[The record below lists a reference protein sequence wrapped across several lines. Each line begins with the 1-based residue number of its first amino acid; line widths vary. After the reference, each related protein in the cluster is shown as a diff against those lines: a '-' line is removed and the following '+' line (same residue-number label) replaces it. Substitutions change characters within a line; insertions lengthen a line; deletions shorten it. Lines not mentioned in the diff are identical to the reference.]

1 MLDFLKIF
9 GEGLLFF
16 LGLPFILVGLVLYGL
31 YLLFVFIFM
40 SIKGIILFFKGKK
53 YSLILEE
60 DLRAEEILKNGLN
73 NGMQAQTQNVS
84 TSNITYHN
92 TFNQININKEN
103 DKPLNPVDLTKVI
116 ENNSEPSGFIEGKNN
131 EFIQFSS

>member
-16 LGLPFILVGLVLYGL
+16 LGSPFILVGLVLYGL

-131 EFIQFSS
+131 EQR

>member
-16 LGLPFILVGLVLYGL
+16 LGLPFILVVLVLYGL

-103 DKPLNPVDLTKVI
+103 DKPLNPFDLTKVI
-116 ENNSEPSGFIEGKNN
+116 ENNSEPNGFIEGKNN
-131 EFIQFSS
+131 EQR

>member
-60 DLRAEEILKNGLN
+60 DLRAEQILKNGLN

-131 EFIQFSS
+131 EQR

>member
-92 TFNQININKEN
+92 TFNQININKGN
-103 DKPLNPVDLTKVI
+103 DKPSNPVDLTKVI

-131 EFIQFSS
+131 EQR

>member
-16 LGLPFILVGLVLYGL
+16 LGLQFILVGLVLYGL

-131 EFIQFSS
+131 EQR

>member
-16 LGLPFILVGLVLYGL
+16 FGLPFILVGLVLYGL

-131 EFIQFSS
+131 EQR

>member
-116 ENNSEPSGFIEGKNN
+116 EKNSEPSGFIEGKNN
-131 EFIQFSS
+131 EQR

>member
-1 MLDFLKIF
+1 MVDFLKIF

-16 LGLPFILVGLVLYGL
+16 LGLPFILVGLVLYGI

-73 NGMQAQTQNVS
+73 NGMQTQTQNVS

-92 TFNQININKEN
+92 TFNQININK
-103 DKPLNPVDLTKVI
+103 
-116 ENNSEPSGFIEGKNN
+116 GMR
-131 EFIQFSS
+131 

>member
-40 SIKGIILFFKGKK
+40 SIKGIILFFKGV
-53 YSLILEE
+53 YFPDILV
-60 DLRAEEILKNGLN
+60 LF
-73 NGMQAQTQNVS
+73 
-84 TSNITYHN
+84 NIISRKIF
-92 TFNQININKEN
+92 FNFRGRFKSWRNSKEWF
-103 DKPLNPVDLTKVI
+103 K
-116 ENNSEPSGFIEGKNN
+116 
-131 EFIQFSS
+131 

>member
-16 LGLPFILVGLVLYGL
+16 LGLPYILVGLVLYGL

-131 EFIQFSS
+131 EQR

>member
-1 MLDFLKIF
+1 MVDFLKIF

-60 DLRAEEILKNGLN
+60 DVRAEEILKNGLN

-131 EFIQFSS
+131 EQR

>member
-16 LGLPFILVGLVLYGL
+16 LGLPFILIGLVLYGL

-131 EFIQFSS
+131 EQR

>member
-73 NGMQAQTQNVS
+73 NGMQTQTQNVS

-131 EFIQFSS
+131 EQR

>member
-16 LGLPFILVGLVLYGL
+16 LGLPFILVVLVLYGL

-116 ENNSEPSGFIEGKNN
+116 ENNSEPNGFIEGKNN
-131 EFIQFSS
+131 EQR

>member
-116 ENNSEPSGFIEGKNN
+116 ENNSESSGFIEGKNN
-131 EFIQFSS
+131 EQR

>member
-92 TFNQININKEN
+92 TFNQININKGN

-131 EFIQFSS
+131 EQR